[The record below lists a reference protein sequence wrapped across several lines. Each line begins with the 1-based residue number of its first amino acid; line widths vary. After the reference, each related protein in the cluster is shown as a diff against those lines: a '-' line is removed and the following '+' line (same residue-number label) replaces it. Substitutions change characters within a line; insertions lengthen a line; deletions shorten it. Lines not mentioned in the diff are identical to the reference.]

1 MRPERTTTIDGH
13 AVAEYYWAGDMVVY
27 LDGRFTEMGYDQAC
41 EQLRNNAQDEVEE
54 RASRSNG
61 AIPAIKQRP
70 GESHWTAIERHLR
83 EEQVDRWGEFNL
95 RLQLIRGI
103 EVQAVGAALSGG
115 RIADVEHAF
124 NRLRDMVDALIRDGA
139 KR

>member
-1 MRPERTTTIDGH
+1 MEAISMSEDTECTPPLSQEMIAGIQR
-13 AVAEYYWAGDMVVY
+13 VADEYQ
-27 LDGRFTEMGYDQAC
+27 R
-41 EQLRNNAQDEVEE
+41 RN
-54 RASRSNG
+54 S

-70 GESHWTAIERHLR
+70 GESHWTAIQRHLS

-115 RIADVEHAF
+115 RIADVEYAY
-124 NRLRDMVDALIRDGA
+124 NRLRDMIDALIADGA
-139 KR
+139 RR